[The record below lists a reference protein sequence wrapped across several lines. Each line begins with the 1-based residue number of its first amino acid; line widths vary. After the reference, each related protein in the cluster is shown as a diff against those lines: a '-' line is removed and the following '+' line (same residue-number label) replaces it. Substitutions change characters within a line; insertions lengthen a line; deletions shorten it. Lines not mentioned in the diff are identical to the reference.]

1 MESQVERTV
10 EMVAILLG
18 WPAVAGSVICFTAA
32 VLRRSRQLAIAG
44 CCLALPMFLYL
55 TMTPGFRYLAPLGFV
70 GLGLAAWRIREAHW
84 LVTVA
89 LLVPAV
95 GQILVLAYGVIGQ

>member
-1 MESQVERTV
+1 MESQVERAV

-18 WPAVAGSVICFTAA
+18 WPAVAGSVLCFTAA

-55 TMTPGFRYLAPLGFV
+55 TMTPGFRYLAPLGLV
-70 GLGLAAWRIREAHW
+70 ALGLAAWRIREAHW

-95 GQILVLAYGVIGQ
+95 GQILVLACGVIGQ

>member
-1 MESQVERTV
+1 
-10 EMVAILLG
+10 MVAILLG
-18 WPAVAGSVICFTAA
+18 WPAVAVSVICFGAA
-32 VLRRSRQLAIAG
+32 VLRRSRRLAIAG

-55 TMTPGFRYLAPLGFV
+55 TMTPRFRYLAPLGFL

-84 LVTVA
+84 LVTIA

-95 GQILVLAYGVIGQ
+95 GQILVLACGVIGQ